1 MTDSIYRGDVAGAM
15 PQLKD
20 LTHTN
25 AAERVREDMA
35 SAITALDFLAT
46 SIGQLA
52 ALHEADEEE
61 AILTEGRVFACK
73 RQMIAAVTG
82 LLEAGNDN
90 A

>member
-1 MTDSIYRGDVAGAM
+1 MTNEFS
-15 PQLKD
+15 
-20 LTHTN
+20 HTN

-52 ALHEADEEE
+52 DMHEADEEE
-61 AILTEGRVFACK
+61 AIITEGRVIAVK

>member
-1 MTDSIYRGDVAGAM
+1 MTNEFS
-15 PQLKD
+15 
-20 LTHTN
+20 HTN

-61 AILTEGRVFACK
+61 AIITEGRVIAAK

-82 LLEAGNDN
+82 LLEADNDN

>member
-1 MTDSIYRGDVAGAM
+1 MIEEF
-15 PQLKD
+15 
-20 LTHTN
+20 THTN
-25 AAERVREDMA
+25 AQERVREDMA

-52 ALHEADEEE
+52 ALHETDEEE
-61 AILTEGRVFACK
+61 TIITEGRVIAAK
-73 RQMIAAVTG
+73 REMVKAVTG

>member
-1 MTDSIYRGDVAGAM
+1 MTEFS
-15 PQLKD
+15 
-20 LTHTN
+20 HTN

-52 ALHEADEEE
+52 AMHETDEEE
-61 AILTEGRVFACK
+61 AIITEGRVIAVK

>member
-1 MTDSIYRGDVAGAM
+1 MTEFS
-15 PQLKD
+15 
-20 LTHTN
+20 HTN

-61 AILTEGRVFACK
+61 AIITEGRVIAVK
-73 RQMIAAVTG
+73 RQRIAAVTG

>member
-1 MTDSIYRGDVAGAM
+1 MTEFS
-15 PQLKD
+15 
-20 LTHTN
+20 HTD

-52 ALHEADEEE
+52 ALHETDEEE
-61 AILTEGRVFACK
+61 AIITEGRVIAVK

>member
-1 MTDSIYRGDVAGAM
+1 MTEFS
-15 PQLKD
+15 
-20 LTHTN
+20 HTN

-35 SAITALDFLAT
+35 SAITALDFLAS

-52 ALHEADEEE
+52 ALHETDEEE
-61 AILTEGRVFACK
+61 AIITEGRVIAIK

>member
-1 MTDSIYRGDVAGAM
+1 MIEEF
-15 PQLKD
+15 
-20 LTHTN
+20 THTN
-25 AAERVREDMA
+25 AQERVREDMA

-61 AILTEGRVFACK
+61 AIITEGRVIAAK
-73 RQMIAAVTG
+73 RDVVKAVTG

>member
-1 MTDSIYRGDVAGAM
+1 MGEFS
-15 PQLKD
+15 
-20 LTHTN
+20 HTN

-61 AILTEGRVFACK
+61 AILAEGRVIAAK
-73 RQMIAAVTG
+73 REMMKAVTG
-82 LLEAGNDN
+82 LLEAE
-90 A
+90 

>member
-1 MTDSIYRGDVAGAM
+1 MTNEFS
-15 PQLKD
+15 
-20 LTHTN
+20 HTN

-46 SIGQLA
+46 SIGRLA
-52 ALHEADEEE
+52 ALHETDEEE
-61 AILTEGRVFACK
+61 AIITEGRVIAAK
-73 RQMIAAVTG
+73 REMVKAVTG

>member
-1 MTDSIYRGDVAGAM
+1 MIEEF
-15 PQLKD
+15 
-20 LTHTN
+20 THTN
-25 AAERVREDMA
+25 AQERVREDMA

-52 ALHEADEEE
+52 ALHETDEEE
-61 AILTEGRVFACK
+61 AIITEGRVIAVK
-73 RQMIAAVTG
+73 RQMVAAVTG

>member
-1 MTDSIYRGDVAGAM
+1 MTNEFS
-15 PQLKD
+15 
-20 LTHTN
+20 HTN

-35 SAITALDFLAT
+35 SAITALDFLAS

-61 AILTEGRVFACK
+61 AIITEGRVIAVK

-82 LLEAGNDN
+82 LLEAE
-90 A
+90 